1 MRRSSSSITP
11 ALSAS
16 PTSILI
22 SSSVTVDESSDL
34 APRRRKIRLVE
45 ALSNQT
51 AGAATFESTSI
62 MGAMVQAMPSGLR
75 RAICFGTSSPMTMER

>member
-22 SSSVTVDESSDL
+22 SSSVTVDASSDL
-34 APRRRKIRLVE
+34 VPNRLKIRLVE
-45 ALSNQT
+45 ALRSQT

-62 MGAMVQAMPSGLR
+62 RGAIAQAMLSGLR
-75 RAICFGTSSPMTMER
+75 RASCLGTSSPMTMER